1 MKDIIEKAMKE
12 SGVNGVYV
20 VIRNENRTFSEWNH
34 GIDAIWLLGYL
45 ERTRVKLVTAQCN
58 SETKKRETEWE

>member
-20 VIRNENRTFSEWNH
+20 VTRNENGTFSEWNQ
-34 GIDAIWLLGYL
+34 GLDALWLLGFI

-58 SETKKRETEWE
+58 LETKKRETEE